1 MFGFHGSLLNNLF
14 LGAFISKIIQTKVYR
29 VILDDGEEE
38 CNRRKCLFKREIND
52 EELERRKEFQ
62 QKLTRHKVLS
72 KLVPQFYIFFLE

>member
-62 QKLTRHKVLS
+62 QKLTRHKV
-72 KLVPQFYIFFLE
+72 I